1 LSWRLKKLKFLLYF
15 DKTSILVIK
24 YQLLALNLLALAL
37 SLRNVHEINLATG
50 ADFLFAFKALKQ
62 AYSELRNYFNN
73 AEGEQ
78 KDQPDAEVILRTFL
92 GC

>member
-1 LSWRLKKLKFLLYF
+1 
-15 DKTSILVIK
+15 
-24 YQLLALNLLALAL
+24 
-37 SLRNVHEINLATG
+37 VHEINLATG